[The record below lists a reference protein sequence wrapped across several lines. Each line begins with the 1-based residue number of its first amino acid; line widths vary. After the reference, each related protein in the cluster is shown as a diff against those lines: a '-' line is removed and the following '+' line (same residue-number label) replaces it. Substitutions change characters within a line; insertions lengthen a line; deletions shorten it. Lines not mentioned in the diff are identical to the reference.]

1 MASLVSHGFLSPR
14 SPFSAKLGLKGNVT
28 ETCAVA
34 ICILGFRLLDS
45 VGRCTDSCGEGSRG
59 SMAKTADLGF
69 VAIGLQWAPVG
80 LLESIER
87 HPLFLLASYSK
98 VAPLCRTWSARE
110 GL

>member
-1 MASLVSHGFLSPR
+1 
-14 SPFSAKLGLKGNVT
+14 
-28 ETCAVA
+28 
-34 ICILGFRLLDS
+34 
-45 VGRCTDSCGEGSRG
+45 
-59 SMAKTADLGF
+59 MAKTADLGF

-80 LLESIER
+80 LLESIEW